1 MKHSLESL
9 EKALRHFP
17 LPSEDNSLWLV
28 VDTLIMCMKDYRSLL
43 ICVTQEELGTIARI
57 MQVETDKHD
66 LNYSL
71 TFAHGECLVI
81 LQTAIITT
89 NK

>member
-1 MKHSLESL
+1 MKHSLTQL
-9 EKALRHFP
+9 EKALYQFP
-17 LPSEDNSLWLV
+17 LPSKENKLWFV
-28 VDTLIMCMKDYRSLL
+28 IDTLMSCMQEFRSVQ
-43 ICVTQEELGTIARI
+43 IQVTNDELGTIARI

-71 TFAHGECLVI
+71 TFAHGECVVI